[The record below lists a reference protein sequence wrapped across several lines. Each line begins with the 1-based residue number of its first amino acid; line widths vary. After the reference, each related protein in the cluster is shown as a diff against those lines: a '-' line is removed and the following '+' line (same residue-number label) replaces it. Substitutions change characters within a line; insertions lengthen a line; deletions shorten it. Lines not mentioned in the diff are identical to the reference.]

1 MAWGRTPS
9 TRRSE
14 HSKTDRDFRID
25 GVERETQPK
34 RALNSARRFH
44 STDEDHFSGTKFV
57 HESPL
62 GVETSKCCYR
72 RGPAQG

>member
-1 MAWGRTPS
+1 MGPGAVDAPVGAFKDRQTFASMAS
-9 TRRSE
+9 
-14 HSKTDRDFRID
+14 
-25 GVERETQPK
+25 REAQP
-34 RALNSARRFH
+34 LNSARRFH

-62 GVETSKCCYR
+62 GVETSKCCFR